1 MSATQSYRAFT
12 HLPLAIALSLL
23 ATATLFILMQT
34 LIDVD
39 FHLEEVPKII
49 VTDPVLG
56 KREEIE
62 AIIEPPL
69 QRPKEPEAAPEPIPE
84 VYELD
89 PAADS
94 NGIALFREPT
104 FIDPDITAGS
114 GSSTIVPIFRV
125 APDYPASAIRRG
137 IEGYVDLLFDI
148 NASGKTENI
157 RVIASEPSGI
167 FDRAALR
174 ALAKWKYKVP
184 EIDGTAVGQRDMTT
198 RIRFEM
204 EQDG

>member
-1 MSATQSYRAFT
+1 MTLTQSYRVFT
-12 HLPLAIALSLL
+12 PLPLALTLSFL
-23 ATATLFILMQT
+23 ATAVLFIMMQT

-39 FHLEEVPKII
+39 FQLEETPKI
-49 VTDPVLG
+49 VTTDPVLAP
-56 KREEIE
+56 REEIE
-62 AIIEPPL
+62 TIIEPPL
-69 QRPKEPEAAPEPIPE
+69 ERPKEPEKAPEPIPK

-89 PAADS
+89 PAAGSDS
-94 NGIALFREPT
+94 IALFVEPT

-125 APDYPASAIRRG
+125 APDYPVSAIRRG
-137 IEGYVDLLFDI
+137 IQGYVDLLFDI

-184 EIDGTAVGQRDMTT
+184 EVDGAAVGQRDMTT

-204 EQDG
+204 EKGG

>member
-12 HLPLAIALSLL
+12 HLPLAMTLSFL
-23 ATATLFILMQT
+23 ATAALLVLMQT

-39 FHLEEVPKII
+39 FHLEETSRNVLA
-49 VTDPVLG
+49 DPILAP
-56 KREEIE
+56 REEIE
-62 AIIEPPL
+62 IIIEQPL
-69 QRPKEPEAAPEPIPE
+69 ERPEEPEAAPEPIPQ

-89 PAADS
+89 PAAGSDS
-94 NGIALFREPT
+94 IALFVEPT

-125 APDYPASAIRRG
+125 APDYPVSAIRRG

-174 ALAKWKYKVP
+174 ALAKWKCKVP
-184 EIDGTAVGQRDMTT
+184 EVDGAAIGQRDMTT

-204 EQDG
+204 EKDG